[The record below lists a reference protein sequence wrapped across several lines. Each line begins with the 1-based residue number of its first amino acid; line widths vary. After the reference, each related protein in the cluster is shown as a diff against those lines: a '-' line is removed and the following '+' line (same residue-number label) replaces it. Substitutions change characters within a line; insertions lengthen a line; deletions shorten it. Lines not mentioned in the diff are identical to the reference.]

1 MMNETLNSIRNRRC
15 IRAYKEE
22 QIKDSELEEVLEAG
36 KYAPSAVNQQSWH
49 FTVIQNKEVLSRME
63 LEIKAQFA
71 KSSNPRF
78 QQMASDEK
86 LRVMY
91 NAPTVIL
98 VSGDE
103 KAIAP
108 NADCAAAMENMMLAA
123 ESLNL
128 ATCWVNMTLG
138 LFSGEKSAEWRS
150 ELGIPEGYKPF
161 YSLTLGYNAQ
171 GEVEAAPRREG
182 TVNYIR

>member
-1 MMNETLNSIRNRRC
+1 MNETLNSIRNRRC
-15 IRAYKEE
+15 IRSYKEE
-22 QIKDSELEEVLEAG
+22 QVKDSDLEAVLEAG

-49 FTVIQNKEVLSRME
+49 FTVIQNKEVLRRME
-63 LEIKAQFA
+63 QEIKVQFA
-71 KSSNPRF
+71 KSPNPRF
-78 QQMASDEK
+78 QQMASDENF
-86 LRVMY
+86 RVMY

-128 ATCWVNMTLG
+128 ATCWVNMSIN
-138 LFSGEKSAEWRS
+138 LFSGEKSQEWRR

-161 YSLTLGYNAQ
+161 YSLTLGHRAE
-171 GEVEAAPRREG
+171 GDVAAAPRREG
-182 TVNYIR
+182 TVNYIW